1 MRAFL
6 YQSVAVAG
14 WTPQSG
20 SVTPAAHPLSTH
32 FPSAQ
37 VIKKHL
43 CFSIR
48 LHIWGRASLTSLGGG
63 TQVPSRAQ
71 LWCGPGSPFSVSI
84 GGQKQIWKKSQ
95 LHGICF
101 KMAEA
106 PPPRTLQRRAPG
118 GALVPALMP
127 MPAFAQANSLYPH
140 ENQWMEQIVL
150 NYVK

>member
-1 MRAFL
+1 MLKVKAFL

-48 LHIWGRASLTSLGGG
+48 LHIWGRVSLTSLGGG

-106 PPPRTLQRRAPG
+106 PPPPNFAASGSWRCL
-118 GALVPALMP
+118 GASSHAYASFCTSEQLVSP
-127 MPAFAQANSLYPH
+127 
-140 ENQWMEQIVL
+140 
-150 NYVK
+150 